1 MSRLILPGR
10 AVSPWLDGAPASARP
25 ALDRDLEVDVAV
37 IGAGIIGLTTALAL
51 HRAGASVAVLEGRQ
65 VAAAVTGN
73 TTAKLSSL
81 HGLAYQQIVSEHGAE
96 VGAAY
101 AAANESGIEWV
112 RNTVSELGIE
122 CDLREKPNFT
132 YTEDPERRGEIEAEV
147 EAATAAGLPVAYT
160 ETTDLPFEVA
170 AAVGLERQAEFHP
183 VRYCRGLADEL
194 DRDQQRVYEGTR
206 ATGVAGGR
214 VSTAAGHAVGAGHV
228 VVATQLPFLDR
239 SLLFARAPAERS
251 YALTARIEGAVPQ
264 GMYISAEKPTR
275 SLRAVPWDDG
285 ELLLVA
291 GAGHEL
297 GQGDAVESVRDL
309 EAFAERQFEV
319 ASFEHRW
326 DAHDFM
332 PEDNLPYIGRVTP
345 LSDRILTAS
354 GMKKWGLAMGT
365 AAGAILADRALGQD
379 NEWAQ
384 TFDPW
389 RLPPVSAAPSLIKH
403 NAEAGVHLLGDRLKR
418 GSGIE
423 DLEPGEGRV
432 VGNGRKQTAVHR
444 DADGVLHAVS
454 ARCTHLG
461 CIVNWNAAASTWDCP
476 CHGSRFSPLGEV
488 LNGPATGNLERE
500 DPPDE

>member
-1 MSRLILPGR
+1 M
-10 AVSPWLDGAPASARP
+10 
-25 ALDRDLEVDVAV
+25 
-37 IGAGIIGLTTALAL
+37 
-51 HRAGASVAVLEGRQ
+51 
-65 VAAAVTGN
+65 TGN

-81 HGLAYQQIVSEHGAE
+81 HGLAYQQIVSKHGTEA
-96 VGAAY
+96 GAAY
-101 AAANESGIEWV
+101 AAANEAGIEWV

-122 CDLREKPNFT
+122 CDLREKPNYT
-132 YTEDPERRGEIEAEV
+132 YTEDPQRRGEIEAEV
-147 EAATAAGLPVAYT
+147 EAATAAGLPVQFT
-160 ETTDLPFEVA
+160 DETDLPFEVA
-170 AAVGLERQAEFHP
+170 AAIRLERQAEFHP

-194 DRDQQRVYEGTR
+194 DRDRQRVYERTR
-206 ATGVAGGR
+206 ATGVARGR
-214 VSTAAGHAVGAGHV
+214 VSTAAGHAVSAVHV

-251 YALTARIEGAVPQ
+251 YALTARIEGAMPQ
-264 GMYISAEKPTR
+264 GMYISVEQPTR

-309 EAFAERQFEV
+309 EAFAERTFEV
-319 ASFEHRW
+319 TSFEHRW

-345 LSDRILTAS
+345 LSDRVLTAS

-365 AAGAILADRALGQD
+365 AAGVILADRALGRD

-389 RLPPVSAAPSLIKH
+389 RLPPISAAPTLVRH

-418 GSGIE
+418 GHGVE

-432 VGNGRKQTAVHR
+432 VGDGLKQTAVHR

-488 LNGPATGNLERE
+488 LNGPATGNLDRE